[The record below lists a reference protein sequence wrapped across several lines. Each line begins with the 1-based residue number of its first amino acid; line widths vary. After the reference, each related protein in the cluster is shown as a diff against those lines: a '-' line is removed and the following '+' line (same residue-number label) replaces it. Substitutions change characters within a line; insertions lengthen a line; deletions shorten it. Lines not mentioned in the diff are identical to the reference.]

1 MEIKGIIKKVLTI
14 VFLVFGCL
22 FSVEGAYN
30 FYPVKDYKILKQIS
44 NGNHT
49 ESLTLEDGVLVETRT
64 VGNGA
69 YEDASLNE
77 IRYLGDGTLF
87 ITDMTRTVFK
97 EKGLKRIN
105 ILKKVLKPDKTIEII
120 ENSEKTLGIDN
131 FDDDDFWFEE

>member
-22 FSVEGAYN
+22 FSVEGDYS
-30 FYPVKDYKILKQIS
+30 FFPVKDYKILEQIS
-44 NGNHT
+44 NGNYT
-49 ESLTLEDGVLVETRT
+49 ESLTLEDGVLVKTRT

-105 ILKKVLKPDKTIEII
+105 VLKKVVKPDKTIEII

>member
-22 FSVEGAYN
+22 FSVEGDYS
-30 FYPVKDYKILKQIS
+30 FFPVKDYKILEQIS
-44 NGNHT
+44 NGNYT
-49 ESLTLEDGVLVETRT
+49 ESLTLEDGVLVKTRT

-105 ILKKVLKPDKTIEII
+105 VLKKVVKPDKTIEII

-131 FDDDDFWFEE
+131 FDDDDF

>member
-22 FSVEGAYN
+22 FSVEGDYS
-30 FYPVKDYKILKQIS
+30 FFPVKDYKILEQIS
-44 NGNHT
+44 NGNYT
-49 ESLTLEDGVLVETRT
+49 ESLTLEDGVLVKTRT

-105 ILKKVLKPDKTIEII
+105 VLKKVVKLDKTIEII